1 MEITENKVTSR
12 EVKATETVDGI
23 ECAYNVPTNGDTE
36 VARTNGIF
44 KRDGHEIGTMS
55 QNESE
60 ISVMKAK
67 ILKPEFVEELPQN
80 PLEGVLYISME
91 HSIAVHLCPCGCG
104 NKVFTPFSQNQW
116 RLIFNRMVTLEPS
129 IGNFSLPCHSHY
141 FITNNEIRWCGDEKT
156 KINNINS
163 LI

>member
-23 ECAYNVPTNGDTE
+23 ECAYNVTTNGDTE

-60 ISVMKAK
+60 ISVRTRSKNDYDLQIKLTGIAMEA
-67 ILKPEFVEELPQN
+67 IPTIQTM
-80 PLEGVLYISME
+80 LEQEAL
-91 HSIAVHLCPCGCG
+91 
-104 NKVFTPFSQNQW
+104 
-116 RLIFNRMVTLEPS
+116 
-129 IGNFSLPCHSHY
+129 
-141 FITNNEIRWCGDEKT
+141 
-156 KINNINS
+156 
-163 LI
+163 